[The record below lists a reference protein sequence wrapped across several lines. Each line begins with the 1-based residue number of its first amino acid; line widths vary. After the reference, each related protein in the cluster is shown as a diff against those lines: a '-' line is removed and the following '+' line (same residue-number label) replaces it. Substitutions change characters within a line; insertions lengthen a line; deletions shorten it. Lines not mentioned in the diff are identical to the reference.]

1 MKYVSFFRAK
11 EWAVGELH
19 DDGSIVEVHCS
30 DPALGVLTL
39 VEAGNS
45 TAAPRRG
52 VKYHVDEV
60 ELGAPFPA
68 LRRNIFCVG
77 KNYREHAAEFA
88 GSGYDSG
95 AAQVIPEL
103 PIIFT
108 KAPSTVTGP
117 DARVTVPSG
126 LSAEV
131 DYEAELAVV
140 IGKTGKAIAKDQAL
154 DHVWGYT
161 LLNDLTAR
169 DLQRDHKQWFLG
181 KSPDDFAPM
190 GPWAV
195 TKDEVALDNTLIT
208 STVNGEL
215 RQKANTADLIF
226 DVPTLIAAISA
237 VMTLQP
243 GDIIATGT
251 PAGVGIGF
259 DPPRFLADGDLV
271 EVTATGLGT
280 LRTRMH
286 FE

>member
-1 MKYVSFFRAK
+1 MKYVSFK
-11 EWAVGELH
+11 HGSQWAVGELH
-19 DDGSIVEVHCS
+19 DDGSIVEVHCA
-30 DPALGVLTL
+30 DPSLGVLAL
-39 VEAGNS
+39 VEAGS
-45 TAAPRRG
+45 SAAAPRRG
-52 VKYHVDEV
+52 ANHHVDDV
-60 ELGAPFPA
+60 ALGAPFPR

-95 AAQVIPEL
+95 AAQVIPDL

-140 IGKTGKAIAKDQAL
+140 IGTAGKAISKEQAL
-154 DHVWGYT
+154 EHVWGYT

-226 DVPTLIAAISA
+226 DVPTLIATISA

-280 LRTRMH
+280 LRTRMQ

>member
-1 MKYVSFFRAK
+1 MKYVSFNTGGR
-11 EWAVGELH
+11 WALGELH
-19 DDGSIVEVHCS
+19 DDGSITEVHSS
-30 DPALGVLTL
+30 DPSLGVLVL
-39 VEAGNS
+39 VEQGGS
-45 TAAPRRG
+45 SVVPVRG
-52 VKYHVDEV
+52 RGFHLDDV
-60 ELGAPFPA
+60 ELGAPFPRP
-68 LRRNIFCVG
+68 RRNIFCVG
-77 KNYREHAAEFA
+77 KNYREHAAEFSK
-88 GSGYDSG
+88 SGYDSG

-117 DARVTVPSG
+117 DTRVVVPHG

-131 DYEAELAVV
+131 DYEAELVVV
-140 IGKTGKAIAKDQAL
+140 IGEGGRGISESVAL
-154 DHVWGYT
+154 EHVWGYT

-181 KSPDDFAPM
+181 KSPDGFAPM

-195 TKDEVALDNTLIT
+195 TKDELALDNTLIT
-208 STVNGEL
+208 SAVNGEL

-226 DVPTLIAAISA
+226 DVPNLISTISKVLTLE
-237 VMTLQP
+237 P
-243 GDIIATGT
+243 GDLIATGT

-259 DPPRFLADGDLV
+259 DPPRFLADGDIV

-280 LRTRMH
+280 LRTKMV

>member
-1 MKYVSFFRAK
+1 MKYVSFSHDLHQ
-11 EWAVGELH
+11 AVGQLH
-19 DDGSIVEVHCS
+19 DDGSITEVYCS
-30 DPALGVLTL
+30 DPSLGVLSL
-39 VEAGNS
+39 VEGA
-45 TAAPRRG
+45 TTPAPRRG
-52 VKYHVDEV
+52 QVYHVDSV
-60 ELGAPFPA
+60 KLGAPFPA

-95 AAQVIPEL
+95 AAQVIPER

-108 KAPSTVTGP
+108 KAPSTVCGP
-117 DARVTVPSG
+117 DARVKVPAG
-126 LSAEV
+126 LSEEV

-140 IGKTGKAIAKDQAL
+140 IGRAGRGITKQDAL

-195 TKDEVALDNTLIT
+195 TKDEVTLDNTMIT
-208 STVNGEL
+208 CTVNGEL

-226 DVPTLIAAISA
+226 DVPTLIEVISS

-243 GDIIATGT
+243 GDMIATGT

-280 LRTRMH
+280 LRTRMQ